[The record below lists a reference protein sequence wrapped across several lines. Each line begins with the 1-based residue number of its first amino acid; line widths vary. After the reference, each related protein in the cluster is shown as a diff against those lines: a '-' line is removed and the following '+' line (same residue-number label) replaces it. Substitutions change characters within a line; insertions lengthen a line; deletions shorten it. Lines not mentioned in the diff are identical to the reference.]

1 MKSLLIILPLL
12 LVIGCSKPINYGVLV
27 ERDLVYYT
35 KDKNKPYSG
44 DMFSLDE
51 NGEIEDTERT
61 LGERLNEID
70 NLDQIR
76 VDDIQAALHQIF
88 TNVRLK
94 NLVEVRGADRPPL
107 DYEMTPVAFWTGL
120 LTEKSVRDEVL
131 SVVIK
136 WPLNDRHDWN
146 KTASRLDSSQPGPDG
161 KSYGEWNE
169 WIGEM
174 ALKGLESRGLNESH
188 LFQSFFNIV
197 LEKGPFGFQT
207 QRAFELSDALLK
219 DFIFE
224 SETLA

>member
-1 MKSLLIILPLL
+1 M
-12 LVIGCSKPINYGVLV
+12 
-27 ERDLVYYT
+27 
-35 KDKNKPYSG
+35 
-44 DMFSLDE
+44 
-51 NGEIEDTERT
+51 
-61 LGERLNEID
+61 
-70 NLDQIR
+70 
-76 VDDIQAALHQIF
+76 QAALHQIF

-107 DYEMTPVAFWTGL
+107 DYEMAPVAFWTGL

-136 WPLNDRHDWN
+136 WPLNERHDWN
-146 KTASRLDSSQPGPDG
+146 KAAHRLDSLHPGPDG

-197 LEKGPFGFQT
+197 MEKGPFSFQT